1 MKPYAYALGFL
12 ALIAAVPAASAAS
25 RLKAIMHDWKAEVA
39 DAEGLIA
46 GGYDAA
52 AMTGVLNAFLA
63 GSNELEARAG
73 GGAQGEDIKAR
84 FVKFSADAQSAL
96 DAVGSKDRV
105 GARLKALRSDCR
117 SCHDVYA
124 N

>member
-1 MKPYAYALGFL
+1 
-12 ALIAAVPAASAAS
+12 
-25 RLKAIMHDWKAEVA
+25 MHDWKADVA
-39 DAEGLIA
+39 DAEGLIG

-52 AMTGVLNAFLA
+52 KMTGVLNAFVA
-63 GSNELEARAG
+63 GSDELQARAG
-73 GGAQGEDIKAR
+73 GGAQGADIKAR

-105 GARLKALRSDCR
+105 GARLRVLRADCR